1 MSRGAH
7 TKSLGGCLV
16 GLLALLTVLP
26 ALAESTDPNAELDRV
41 EPPAPQ
47 EQSEGPEAGGESQK
61 EDGESQE
68 PAAETADD
76 APAAPTRRPAG
87 NIETANLEDP
97 VFPDPRVRD
106 AFRIRFQ
113 SRFMPSGNFDSFDAD
128 LYKPQLRLRATAPLA
143 TWAALQLTTTLG
155 TSRYDFDDV
164 DILGSPA
171 RDTLSDFYEATIR
184 LQAAARLNEGRSLF
198 VEGETWSVL
207 VAGEARSRWEPG
219 AFVDA
224 LTGTG
229 AVAFGYEIDDLIR
242 IAVGVRV
249 GSRIGR
255 NSIGIGP
262 IATFKWD
269 VTDQFTVRSRGRGL
283 QLEYAFNRH
292 FEVFATGFFDG
303 DRFLLDKR
311 ADLPDDTT
319 FKDES
324 ILAGA
329 GFEWKI
335 SKHFRVNVEVG
346 AVAWR
351 EMRVR
356 SQRLGTLFKERA
368 GPGAYFDVRF
378 EARP

>member
-1 MSRGAH
+1 MSRSVYA
-7 TKSLGGCLV
+7 KSLGSGLI

-26 ALAESTDPNAELDRV
+26 ALAESPDPNAELDAV
-41 EPPAPQ
+41 EPPAP
-47 EQSEGPEAGGESQK
+47 EGQSEGREEGGESQQ
-61 EDGESQE
+61 EDDESE
-68 PAAETADD
+68 ETADD
-76 APAAPTRRPAG
+76 APDAPKRRPAG

-97 VFPDPRVRD
+97 IFPEPSVRD
-106 AFRIRFQ
+106 AFRVRFQ

-128 LYKPQLRLRATAPLA
+128 LYKPQLRLRATAPL
-143 TWAALQLTTTLG
+143 TKWAALQLTTTLG

-198 VEGETWSVL
+198 VKGETWSVL
-207 VAGEARSRWEPG
+207 VAGDARSRWEPG
-219 AFVDA
+219 AFVEA

-229 AVAFGYEIDDLIR
+229 GVAFGYEIDDVIR

-255 NSIGIGP
+255 NSIGVGP
-262 IATFKWD
+262 IASLKWD
-269 VTDQFTVRSRGRGL
+269 VTDRFTVRSRGRGL
-283 QLEYAFNRH
+283 QLEYTFNRQ
-292 FEVFATGFFDG
+292 FEVFAAGFFDG
-303 DRFLLDKR
+303 DRFLLDQR
-311 ADLPDDTT
+311 PGLPDDTT

-335 SKHFRVNVEVG
+335 SKHFRVNVELG

-356 SQRLGTLFKERA
+356 SQRAGTLFKERA